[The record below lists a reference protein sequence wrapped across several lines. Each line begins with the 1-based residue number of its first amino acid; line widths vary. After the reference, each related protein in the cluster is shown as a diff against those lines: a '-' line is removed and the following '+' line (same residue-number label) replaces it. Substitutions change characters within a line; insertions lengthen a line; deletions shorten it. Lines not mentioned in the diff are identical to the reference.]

1 MGGPRPNRRV
11 QLSNSWDE
19 FIESQMKKML
29 NGANAFATQWLR
41 RLEDVYELRHD
52 TDPDKGFVLLRVKV
66 LEVHRIECCKLGF
79 MSADI
84 PEFLLRSIRILDFR
98 TQIRTSKFSICNLLS
113 TFST

>member
-1 MGGPRPNRRV
+1 MSRLQQICNLVREQLVIIKDIWEAPGPNRKV

-29 NGANAFATQWLR
+29 NGANAFAIQWLK

-66 LEVHRIECCKLGF
+66 LEVHRIDMLQTGLYVGGY
-79 MSADI
+79 
-84 PEFLLRSIRILDFR
+84 P
-98 TQIRTSKFSICNLLS
+98 
-113 TFST
+113 